1 MNGLIK
7 TGRFEALF
15 AATARELPSVAWTPS
30 DQEAAM
36 RKKKLLQ
43 NTLFAA
49 IVACAVYVLH
59 SQADADVA
67 ALSASAV
74 ASSQNW

>member
-1 MNGLIK
+1 
-7 TGRFEALF
+7 
-15 AATARELPSVAWTPS
+15 
-30 DQEAAM
+30 M

-49 IVACAVYVLH
+49 IVACALYVLH

-67 ALSASAV
+67 ALSSAV
-74 ASSQNW
+74 ASAQSW

>member
-1 MNGLIK
+1 
-7 TGRFEALF
+7 
-15 AATARELPSVAWTPS
+15 
-30 DQEAAM
+30 M

-67 ALSASAV
+67 ALSSSAV